1 MAGGRVAVGHDRCRT
16 AILYRGTGYAAA
28 ASCASSRVVVRAPRN
43 ARAHACDRGRAA
55 RLGTIATKTKLRALA
70 PGRPIHSARELL
82 RARRESST
90 CAPRLRYTALVERSP
105 CKPALDAL
113 LSDVDTPISPAERG
127 AQRLLVGRSR
137 SGEALAQAG
146 ISSAMNARRRLQPRL
161 TVR

>member
-1 MAGGRVAVGHDRCRT
+1 MRARAR
-16 AILYRGTGYAAA
+16 AIAAA
-28 ASCASSRVVVRAPRN
+28 RRDWTYDRDENEVACASA
-43 ARAHACDRGRAA
+43 G
-55 RLGTIATKTKLRALA
+55 LA
-70 PGRPIHSARELL
+70 SARELL

-137 SGEALAQAG
+137 SGEALAQAA